1 MEQRPKAMRA
11 RGTRKLSDV
20 SEAPEEEAAE
30 PSAEEGTAPVKVNPE
45 ELSAP
50 LRHEF
55 AAQTCPM
62 VFNEKDT
69 EGCSGNHEPYNS
81 P

>member
-1 MEQRPKAMRA
+1 MRA

-30 PSAEEGTAPVKVNPE
+30 PSAEEGFAPVKVNPE
-45 ELSAP
+45 KLSAL
-50 LRHEF
+50 LRHNF
-55 AAQTCPM
+55 AAQRCPM
-62 VFNEKDT
+62 VPSEKDT
-69 EGCSGNHEPYNS
+69 EGCSGNHKPYNS